1 MTAKQRPFRIR
12 TITAFITL
20 HPDDIIGVE
29 GNVGGGVASK
39 IEQCNVM
46 LRMLETKLID
56 IGYEVQTVRIATNP
70 FGEWLINSSNNQVY
84 EDEQSTN
91 KHNVENMNNT
101 INVIQKKLYLLDQLL
116 SEHNIDFCSLGPSM
130 DVQHTI
136 SICPMIVNTS
146 KRLSC
151 SANINA
157 GDVNSA
163 QAAARCILTIST
175 LGNDNNHPNTANND
189 SVDHVKGGLGNF
201 RFCASSCVTTVP
213 FFPAAKTP
221 SISTSDENSSDTISF
236 AIGLENGKFARQLLE
251 EAQSIGNIK
260 HIFDTKMRLELL
272 PIQEVCKTFA
282 STHNCQGGGAPSSSS
297 TTTTRHITTN
307 NIVKYLGIDTSL
319 NPSLDNDGSIASAI
333 ECLNE
338 VSTFGRAGTLAAAAA
353 ITMSLQSLPD
363 IITTGYCGLM
373 LPVLEDRRLAELG
386 MIGMDGTSSSSSSS
400 CSSYPTNDDHHRL
413 TIDKLLCISSVC
425 GVGVDTVPVTGNVS
439 QDNLTSLILDVAAL
453 AGRWNKALSVR
464 VFPVPGVQ
472 AGEMTTFDSPY
483 MCNSRIFN
491 L

>member
-1 MTAKQRPFRIR
+1 M
-12 TITAFITL
+12 
-20 HPDDIIGVE
+20 
-29 GNVGGGVASK
+29 
-39 IEQCNVM
+39 
-46 LRMLETKLID
+46 
-56 IGYEVQTVRIATNP
+56 
-70 FGEWLINSSNNQVY
+70 
-84 EDEQSTN
+84 
-91 KHNVENMNNT
+91 
-101 INVIQKKLYLLDQLL
+101 
-116 SEHNIDFCSLGPSM
+116 
-130 DVQHTI
+130 
-136 SICPMIVNTS
+136 
-146 KRLSC
+146 
-151 SANINA
+151 
-157 GDVNSA
+157 
-163 QAAARCILTIST
+163 
-175 LGNDNNHPNTANND
+175 
-189 SVDHVKGGLGNF
+189 
-201 RFCASSCVTTVP
+201 
-213 FFPAAKTP
+213 
-221 SISTSDENSSDTISF
+221 
-236 AIGLENGKFARQLLE
+236 
-251 EAQSIGNIK
+251 
-260 HIFDTKMRLELL
+260 MRLELL
-272 PIQEVCKTFA
+272 PIQVICTTFA
-282 STHNCQGGGAPSSSS
+282 SIHNCQGGGTPSSSSS
-297 TTTTRHITTN
+297 TTTTTRHIPTN

-425 GVGVDTVPVTGNVS
+425 GVGVDTVPVPGNVS

-464 VFPVPGVQ
+464 VFPVPGIK